1 MTDEKLNGKGWADF
15 EFKIHNKY
23 ALGRVVGRSEHD
35 RAVSG
40 KMGDMLDA
48 CKEYDEATIV
58 PISDGLDA
66 DAKMVNDAI
75 YSMLAG
81 ETSGQAHEI
90 VRSEEHRRCG
100 ITTWVRLRTRF
111 KQPDMTAIIDVINFN
126 WQGQLEER
134 WRSFTRLVRNL
145 SEKMADSILESLVIT
160 GLKTNGATAVHEAL
174 RLRCPQPWVSVVGTV
189 ENYVKTIHQDEDAT
203 PMDIG
208 QVQNGKKGGKGK
220 GDKGKGKGKGD
231 KGKGKGDK
239 GKGKGHHQNAWG
251 GKNTYRDRGMEQR
264 SNDAC
269 FKCG

>member
-48 CKEYDEATIV
+48 CKEYDEVTIV

-111 KQPDMTAIIDVINFN
+111 KRPDMTSIIDANKL
-126 WQGQLEER
+126 QLARPTGGALAQLHPPGAKPVGENGRQHPRIAGHYRVEDE
-134 WRSFTRLVRNL
+134 WRNC
-145 SEKMADSILESLVIT
+145 
-160 GLKTNGATAVHEAL
+160 GARSAETAVPAAVGERRWDSRKL
-174 RLRCPQPWVSVVGTV
+174 R
-189 ENYVKTIHQDEDAT
+189 ENDPPGRGCHADGYRAGAKRKERR
-203 PMDIG
+203 
-208 QVQNGKKGGKGK
+208 KRKG
-220 GDKGKGKGKGD
+220 
-231 KGKGKGDK
+231 
-239 GKGKGHHQNAWG
+239 
-251 GKNTYRDRGMEQR
+251 R
-264 SNDAC
+264 
-269 FKCG
+269 